1 MKKRYKW
8 ENHNG
13 KKNYELITLFVIM
26 TILNVVFYW
35 KFITGQEYF
44 LVSSDMGIQQYSA
57 LVQWLK
63 HVGDGIKGWSFLNG
77 MGNNYD
83 YSGFIISPNIFLLL
97 FGVKNLKYTF
107 IWYHLIKMYLAAIG
121 FFFALKKMGIKDKV
135 AIYGA
140 LCYVYSATFVV
151 RSFWAS
157 YALEF
162 VLLSF
167 LLYAMEC
174 YFQDENWIILVT
186 AIVLLGSQLQF
197 YYMVVYAIAM
207 LCYAL
212 IRNFLITSYKGRDY
226 WKYIGNCA
234 MIMFVS
240 VIILSYKLVPSIMD
254 TFSSSRVANVGT
266 QVGDA
271 MTWLELWKL
280 ASADRLVA
288 VFNSFFAISLEE
300 SYGGTTFCP
309 NALDGPLFYVGVST
323 LLLFPQC
330 VKLLNKKG
338 KVVWGI
344 LLLFIVVYCAIPAVS
359 YICNLGADEDYFKL
373 STMWMLAFLIGS
385 ATWTLNKLLKNK
397 ELLDKKLLC
406 ITYAVLLLLFVG
418 VNIGNIT
425 FRERLNII
433 MFAKVIIFLTVWTVF
448 LLLYMKLKNQRLVY
462 VIFGIILCAE
472 IYFFIHPTMRS
483 AENLADGLKYVAD
496 SDSNQK
502 IIDEIKDN
510 EGDEFYRIYFRD
522 QRMSDYNTEPSLY
535 DFNSMG
541 YGGQNVKRGYV
552 DFLNAIEAEP
562 TYRPIWKRSN
572 GFLSRYMIDS
582 LASVKYAVLGENEI
596 APMGFKE
603 VAEETGYTV
612 YKNEYCLPLGVV
624 MNQEI
629 SSEEFEKLSIRQKD
643 VALLNSI
650 VSDENIKND
659 LEEYENVLNV
669 KSEDILLANMD
680 SDGIQV
686 SQEKKGIFDLNCT
699 SDELNRI
706 YVPLTDL
713 QWENAN
719 EYIVSFDFY
728 SSSENNIF
736 IQWNAGD
743 EWKQKV
749 IAVTEGWNAINF
761 AIDCDNTDTL
771 FLYFQKGEYKL
782 GNFHYEFSDKQDI
795 DKIYKE
801 SIKEKQ
807 CLEVSSF
814 SDNLIEG
821 NVESQKN
828 AVLFFMIPFDDNWR
842 VYVDGEQTT
851 INKVDYGFMGISIE
865 KGKHAIRLEYVPD
878 SNRAGIILS
887 CVGVLVFGMAI
898 YRERKRR
905 IYRV

>member
-8 ENHNG
+8 ENHNR
-13 KKNYELITLFVIM
+13 KKNYELIMLLIIM

-57 LVQWLK
+57 VIEWLK
-63 HVGDGIKGWSFLNG
+63 NIGGGVKGWSFLNG

-83 YSGFIISPNIFLLL
+83 YSGFMISPNIFLLL

-107 IWYHLIKMYLAAIG
+107 IWYHLIKMYLASIA
-121 FFFALKKMGIKDKV
+121 FFFALTKIGIKEKAAV
-135 AIYGA
+135 YGA
-140 LCYVYSATFVV
+140 LCYVYSATFIV
-151 RSFWAS
+151 RSFWES

-162 VLLSF
+162 VLFAF

-174 YFQDENWIILVT
+174 YFQDKNWIILVV
-186 AIVLLGSQLQF
+186 AIVLIGSQLQF

-207 LCYAL
+207 LFYAL
-212 IRNFLITSYKGRDY
+212 IRNFLITSYKGMEY
-226 WKYIGNCA
+226 WKYIGKCA
-234 MIMFVS
+234 MIMFLS
-240 VIILSYKLVPSIMD
+240 VLILSYKLVQSIMD

-266 QVGDA
+266 QVGNA
-271 MTWLELWKL
+271 TTWLELWKL

-288 VFNSFFAISLEE
+288 VFNSFFAISLEG
-300 SYGGTTFCP
+300 SIGGTTFCP

-373 STMWMLAFLIGS
+373 STMWMLVFLIGS
-385 ATWTLNKLLKNK
+385 AAWTLNKLLEKK

-448 LLLYMKLKNQRLVY
+448 LLFYMKLKNQRLVY
-462 VIFGIILCAE
+462 VVFGIILCAE
-472 IYFFIHPTMRS
+472 IYFFIHPTLRV
-483 AENLADGLKYVAD
+483 AENLADGLKYVVD
-496 SDSNQK
+496 SEENQK

-510 EGDEFYRIYFRD
+510 EEGEFYRIYFRD

-541 YGGQNVKRGYV
+541 YGSQNVKSEYV
-552 DFLNAIEAEP
+552 DFLNVIEAEP

-596 APMGFKE
+596 APMGFKK
-603 VAEETGYTV
+603 VAEEMGYTV

-624 MNQEI
+624 INQEI

-650 VSDENIKND
+650 VTDKNVEND
-659 LEEYENVLNV
+659 LDEYENMLNV
-669 KSEDILLANMD
+669 KSEDILLENMNLE
-680 SDGIQV
+680 GIQV
-686 SQEKKGIFDLNCT
+686 EQEKDGVIDLNCI

-706 YVPLTDL
+706 YVQLTDL
-713 QWENAN
+713 QWKNEN

-728 SSSENNIF
+728 TSSENNIF
-736 IQWNAGD
+736 IQWNTGD

-749 IAVTEGWNAINF
+749 IGVTEGWNAINF
-761 AIDCDNTDTL
+761 TIDCNNTDSL
-771 FLYFQKGEYKL
+771 LLYFQKGEYKI
-782 GNFHYEFSDKQDI
+782 GDFHYELSDKQDI
-795 DKIYKE
+795 DRIYKE
-801 SIKEKQ
+801 SIEKKQ
-807 CLEVSSF
+807 CLEMSSF

-828 AVLFFMIPFDDNWR
+828 AVLFFMIPFDNNWR
-842 VYVDGEQTT
+842 VYVDGEQAT
-851 INKVDYGFMGISIE
+851 IEKVDYGFMGVKIG
-865 KGKHAIRLEYVPD
+865 KGKHIIRLEYIPD
-878 SNRAGIILS
+878 SNVTNIILS
-887 CVGVLVFGMAI
+887 CVGVLIFGMTI
-898 YRERKRR
+898 CVKEYYRKRK
-905 IYRV
+905 I